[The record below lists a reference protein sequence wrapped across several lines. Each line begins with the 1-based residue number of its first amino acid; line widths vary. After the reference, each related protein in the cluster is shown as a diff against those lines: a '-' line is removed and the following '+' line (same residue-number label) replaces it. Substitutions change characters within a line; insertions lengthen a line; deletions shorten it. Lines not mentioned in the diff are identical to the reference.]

1 MYNLDH
7 IKNTTLIV
15 GGQGSSSPYNVY
27 IYNYTTGIVHKEL
40 SGGHTTDI
48 TNVAYIDHVNN
59 KFNINNII
67 FQKE

>member
-27 IYNYTTGIVHKEL
+27 IYNYTTGNVHKEL
-40 SGGHTTDI
+40 SGGHTNVI
-48 TNVAYIDHVNN
+48 YNVAYIDQVNN
-59 KFNINNII
+59 KFNINTTI
-67 FQKE
+67 FHKE

>member
-15 GGQGSSSPYNVY
+15 GGVYYSSPYNVY

-40 SGGHTTDI
+40 SGGHTI
-48 TNVAYIDHVNN
+48 YIYYVVYINHVNN
-59 KFNINNII
+59 KFNINTTI